1 MKLSA
6 LIALSLVAA
15 APITHAAQPVNPAA
29 IWKDIA
35 SCDSAARG
43 KVVSTKEGKFGGQAG
58 VAVMVKLDKGGK
70 KFTSTV
76 TGGKASDFPKGS
88 AFCAVD
94 YTND

>member
-15 APITHAAQPVNPAA
+15 APIAHAAHVVDLIA

-35 SCDSAARG
+35 SCDSVARG
-43 KVVSTKEGKFGGQAG
+43 KVVSTKEGKYGGQAG
-58 VAVMVKLDKGGK
+58 VAVTVKLDKGGK

-76 TGGKASDFPKGS
+76 NGAKASDFPKGS

-94 YTND
+94 YTTD